1 MKRPFLGK
9 GVFLYVKLVN
19 NGQKWKLS
27 LNWGIGQM
35 LLIIKSILLCERE
48 RYITESMIRLIV
60 VLCFLFFL
68 FLQTSVALAETW
80 VVDDDGKADFNNIQ
94 DAINASSDGDE
105 VSVREGLYYE
115 YNINTLGKSIVIEG
129 AISADG
135 ELLSVVHGNWQG
147 SVFVCD
153 SGETTTTVL
162 KNLLITGGSAFVGG
176 GLLIENS
183 SPSLLGCTFMNNYA
197 TKGFGGG
204 IGVIDGVL
212 SVVGCKFI
220 GNIAGVGGGVYN
232 QPEYGSVHEVSG
244 CLFENNQA
252 VNGSYG
258 HGGGLNH
265 SRGSLDIHDCDFINN
280 NSTGNGGGIS
290 DYAGYGITV
299 RNCNFIG
306 NSSHGGG
313 GLNTGGIGGCTVI
326 SSVFKGNQSSGYGG
340 GIQSSSSSLYIINTR
355 LTENVSDWLGGAV
368 QMLYADQQP
377 AVFANC
383 LIDHNTSHTGAAV
396 SIHGTIETRFKNTT
410 IINNSGFGLYLEGW
424 EGQEAQVHNTIIWG
438 NDADSISISGGL
450 AVQVHY
456 SSIEGGWDGEGN
468 IDVDPQISFD
478 DDEVSISSTSPCI
491 DAGDISLLPID
502 SIDIDEDSD
511 VLEELPVDFFGNE
524 RIVGTTVDIGSIEF
538 QGQPCVGDVN
548 NDGFV
553 GVTDLLDVIEQW
565 GTNGSADI
573 NGDGV
578 VDVSDVL
585 MLVGNWGT
593 CD

>member
-1 MKRPFLGK
+1 
-9 GVFLYVKLVN
+9 
-19 NGQKWKLS
+19 
-27 LNWGIGQM
+27 
-35 LLIIKSILLCERE
+35 
-48 RYITESMIRLIV
+48 MIRFCAI
-60 VLCFLFFL
+60 L
-68 FLQTSVALAETW
+68 FLLTSAALADTW
-80 VVDDDGKADFNNIQ
+80 VVDDDGKSDFSTIQ

-105 VSVREGLYYE
+105 VLVQDGLYYE
-115 YNINTLGKSIVIEG
+115 HDINTLGKAIVIEG
-129 AISADG
+129 ATNADG

-153 SGETTTTVL
+153 SGESTTTVL

-176 GLLIENS
+176 GLLIEES

-212 SVVGCKFI
+212 SVVDCKFI

-232 QPEYGSVHEVSG
+232 QPQYSSVHEVSG

-265 SRGSLDIHDCDFINN
+265 SRGSLYIHNCDFINN
-280 NSTGNGGGIS
+280 SSTGGGGGMS
-290 DYAGYGITV
+290 DHASGGIVV

-313 GLNTGGIGGCTVI
+313 GLDTGGIGGCTVI
-326 SSVFKGNQSSGYGG
+326 SSLFKDNQSSGYGG
-340 GIQSSSSSLYIINTR
+340 GIQSASSSLYIINTR
-355 LTENVSDWLGGAV
+355 LTGNVSDWSGGAV
-368 QMLYADQQP
+368 LMLYADQQP

-383 LIDHNTSHTGAAV
+383 IMDHNTSHTGASV

-410 IINNSGFGLYLEGW
+410 IVNNTGVGLYIEGW
-424 EGQEAQVHNTIIWG
+424 EGQEVQVHNTIIWG
-438 NDADSISISGGL
+438 NDDNSISISGGVD
-450 AVQVHY
+450 VQVHY

-468 IDVDPQISFD
+468 IDINPQISFD
-478 DDEVSISSTSPCI
+478 DDAVSISSTSPCI
-491 DAGDISLLPID
+491 DAGDVSLLPID
-502 SIDIDEDSD
+502 SIDMDNDGD

-538 QGQPCVGDVN
+538 QGQRCVGDVN
-548 NDGFV
+548 ADNIVNVVDI
-553 GVTDLLDVIEQW
+553 LAIISHW
-565 GTNGSADI
+565 GMSNSPYDI
-573 NGDGV
+573 NEDGV
-578 VDVSDVL
+578 VDVADL
-585 MLVGNWGT
+585 LLVVSVWGP
-593 CD
+593 CE